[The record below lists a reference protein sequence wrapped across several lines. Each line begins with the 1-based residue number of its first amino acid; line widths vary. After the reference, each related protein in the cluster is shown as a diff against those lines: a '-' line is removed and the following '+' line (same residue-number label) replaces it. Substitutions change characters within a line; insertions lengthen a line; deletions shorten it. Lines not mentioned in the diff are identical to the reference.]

1 MLLVV
6 YFFDVPEVTTLLALG
21 ALEPLEESEDFFPK
35 NIYYQLMGIINVC
48 NLVDFEIV
56 LPLKYLITM
65 VLSILFGGRGNL
77 LPSMAHEVA
86 IN

>member
-1 MLLVV
+1 MHFL
-6 YFFDVPEVTTLLALG
+6 DVPEVTTFLALG

-56 LPLKYLITM
+56 IPLKYLITL
-65 VLSILFGGRGNL
+65 VLSILFGGRGKF
-77 LPSMAHEVA
+77 LPLIAQ
-86 IN
+86 